1 LLKEHIKEGL
11 SKTIRNAFDHLKNDE
26 VMCYLIKHLAS
37 KLEWTNRYNDDYAL
51 SISNLIIEQ
60 QISFK
65 AAITIKKRFHNLIK
79 NLDYNQIL
87 NLEDEKIQKIGLSFR
102 KVEYIKNTYLFF
114 LKNSIKFENLT
125 NAEIINELTKIKGIG
140 EWTVQMFLIFNFFRQ
155 DIFSKKD
162 LALLNSI
169 KKNYFIKDLTSKK
182 LDYLIK
188 KWKPFNSIA
197 SLILWESVER
207 GVFFKKKKKIK
218 KKLSDMTLKKK
229 IYK

>member
-1 LLKEHIKEGL
+1 
-11 SKTIRNAFDHLKNDE
+11 
-26 VMCYLIKHLAS
+26 MCYLIKNLAS
-37 KLEWTNRYNDDYAL
+37 KLDWSNRFSNDYAL

-65 AAITIKKRFHNLIK
+65 AAITIKKRFQHLVK

-87 NLEDEKIQKIGLSFR
+87 NLENDKIQKIGLSFR
-102 KVEYIKNTYLFF
+102 KVEYIKNTYEFF
-114 LKNSIKFENLT
+114 LKNSIKFDDLSNE
-125 NAEIINELTKIKGIG
+125 EVIHELTKIKGIG

-197 SLILWESVER
+197 SLLLWESVER
-207 GVFFKKKKKIK
+207 GVFFKEKAKNLKKIV
-218 KKLSDMTLKKK
+218 
-229 IYK
+229 

>member
-1 LLKEHIKEGL
+1 MQKKRINEQLQ
-11 SKTIRNAFDHLKNDE
+11 KTIRNAFHHLKNDE
-26 VMCYLIKHLAS
+26 VMCYLIKNLAS
-37 KLEWTNRYNDDYAL
+37 KLDWSNRFSNDYAL

-65 AAITIKKRFHNLIK
+65 AAITIKKRFQHLVK

-87 NLEDEKIQKIGLSFR
+87 NLENDKIQKIGLSFR
-102 KVEYIKNTYLFF
+102 KVEYIKNTYEFF
-114 LKNSIKFENLT
+114 LKNSIKFDDLSNE
-125 NAEIINELTKIKGIG
+125 EVIHELTKIKGIG

-182 LDYLIK
+182 LDNLIK

-197 SLILWESVER
+197 SLLLWESVER
-207 GVFFKKKKKIK
+207 GIFFKKKLKI
-218 KKLSDMTLKKK
+218 
-229 IYK
+229 

>member
-1 LLKEHIKEGL
+1 MQKKRINEQLQ
-11 SKTIRNAFDHLKNDE
+11 KTIRNAFHHLKNDE
-26 VMCYLIKHLAS
+26 VMCYLIKNLAS
-37 KLEWTNRYNDDYAL
+37 KLDWSNRFSNDYAL

-65 AAITIKKRFHNLIK
+65 AAITIKKRFQHLVK

-87 NLEDEKIQKIGLSFR
+87 NIENDKIQKIGLSFR
-102 KVEYIKNTYLFF
+102 KVEYIKNTYEFF
-114 LKNSIKFENLT
+114 LKNSIKFDDLSNE
-125 NAEIINELTKIKGIG
+125 EVIHELTKIKGIG

-197 SLILWESVER
+197 SLLLWESVER
-207 GVFFKKKKKIK
+207 GVFFKKK
-218 KKLSDMTLKKK
+218 S
-229 IYK
+229 

>member
-1 LLKEHIKEGL
+1 MQKKRINKQLQ
-11 SKTIRNAFDHLKNDE
+11 KTIKNAFNHLKNDE
-26 VMCYLIKHLAS
+26 VMCFLIKNLAS
-37 KLEWTNRYNDDYAL
+37 KLDWSNRFSNDYAL

-65 AAITIKKRFHNLIK
+65 AAITIKKRFQHLVK

-87 NLEDEKIQKIGLSFR
+87 NLENDKIQKIGLSFR
-102 KVEYIKNTYLFF
+102 KVEYIKNTYEFF
-114 LKNSIKFENLT
+114 LKNSIKFDDLSNE
-125 NAEIINELTKIKGIG
+125 EVIHELTKIKGIG

-197 SLILWESVER
+197 SLLLWESVER
-207 GVFFKKKKKIK
+207 GVFFKKKAKNLKKIV
-218 KKLSDMTLKKK
+218 
-229 IYK
+229 

>member
-1 LLKEHIKEGL
+1 MQKKRINEQLQ
-11 SKTIRNAFDHLKNDE
+11 KTIRNAFHHLKNDE
-26 VMCYLIKHLAS
+26 VMCYLIKNLAS
-37 KLEWTNRYNDDYAL
+37 KLDWSNRFSNDYAL

-65 AAITIKKRFHNLIK
+65 AAITIKKRFQHLVK

-87 NLEDEKIQKIGLSFR
+87 NLENDKIQKIGLSFR
-102 KVEYIKNTYLFF
+102 KVEYIKNTYEFF
-114 LKNSIKFENLT
+114 LKNSIKFDDLSNE
-125 NAEIINELTKIKGIG
+125 EVIHELTKIKGIG

-197 SLILWESVER
+197 SLLLWESVER
-207 GVFFKKKKKIK
+207 GVFFKKKPKNLKKIV
-218 KKLSDMTLKKK
+218 
-229 IYK
+229 